1 MKRKRSTSFFE
12 KNERK
17 VEISIDVI
25 VHATE
30 DKLKIFRA
38 LNEIFEIEEEQ
49 LELKETLGHFENPI
63 ILLNTVITKSHAR
76 NIIRKILEFLSSE
89 QINELID
96 EIDERIIDSRFHM
109 RLDKQELIKGNIIIS
124 EKDTVKI
131 KIHTPIYNKKNKIKI
146 FTEFFQELTRLNKN
160 NKQN

>member
-12 KNERK
+12 KNQRE

-76 NIIRKILEFLSSE
+76 NIIRKILGFLSSE

-96 EIDERIIDSRFHM
+96 EIEERTIDSRFHM

-146 FTEFFQELTRLNKN
+146 FTEFFQEFN
-160 NKQN
+160 